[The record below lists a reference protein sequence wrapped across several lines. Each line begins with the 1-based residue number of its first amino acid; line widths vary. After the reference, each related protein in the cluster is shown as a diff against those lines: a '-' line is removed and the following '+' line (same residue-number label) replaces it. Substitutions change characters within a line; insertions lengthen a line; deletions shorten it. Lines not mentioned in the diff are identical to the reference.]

1 VKGLRAIL
9 GLVAGLVLAGD
20 LSPAPRPAMPA
31 RVGPD
36 DALVPEGRFVFE
48 RNCLVC
54 HGKWGDGRG
63 EMATGMVPRPRKFT
77 AGTFKFRSTPSGSL
91 PTDTD
96 LARTIRGGLFGTSMP
111 TFQHLSD
118 REVKAVIEYVKTF
131 SRKWTAPENYAA
143 PLSLP
148 QPPAWLSDAA
158 ARPQHAR
165 AGRLV
170 FLANCAPCH
179 GSEGRGHGPAAENLE
194 DDWGQPA
201 LPADLSRPS
210 TKSGPEPRDLYRVL
224 VTGLN
229 GTPMPSFLESTTE
242 AQRWELVAYLLSL
255 RAGEGGL

>member
-1 VKGLRAIL
+1 MLTVVHLL
-9 GLVAGLVLAGD
+9 GATNTV
-20 LSPAPRPAMPA
+20 PQ

-36 DALVPEGRFVFE
+36 DALVPEGRYVFE

-91 PTDTD
+91 PTQAD
-96 LARTIRGGLFGTSMP
+96 LIRTIRGGLYGTSMP

-118 REVKAVIEYVKTF
+118 REVNSVIEYVMTF
-131 SRKWTAPENYAA
+131 SRKWTVPENYAA
-143 PLSLP
+143 PLKLP
-148 QPPAWLSDAA
+148 EPPAWLNEAATRATPAA
-158 ARPQHAR
+158 A
-165 AGRLV
+165 GRTLFV
-170 FLANCAPCH
+170 ANCAPCH
-179 GSEGRGHGPAAENLE
+179 GPDGRGNGPAAENLE

-201 LPADLSRPS
+201 VPADLRRPAIK
-210 TKSGPEPRDLYRVL
+210 TGPEPRDLYRVL

-255 RAGEGGL
+255 REGAGTPRPE